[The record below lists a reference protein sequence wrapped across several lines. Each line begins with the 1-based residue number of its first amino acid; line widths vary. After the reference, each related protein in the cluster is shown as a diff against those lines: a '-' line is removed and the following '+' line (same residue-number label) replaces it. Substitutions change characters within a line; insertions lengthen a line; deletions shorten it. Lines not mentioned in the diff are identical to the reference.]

1 MSVVSSYAQQCT
13 LLPNQNLLFILKIHS
28 TTTYIFWKIQIF
40 VALYFLCLST
50 SIILCKKKYS
60 HRVHIC
66 LYSIVG
72 SVYPKLLFRTN
83 KNPEL
88 YVVSGSRIHQQI
100 VSSLQF
106 LPMPLLFIKVQK
118 DSCETINFYLM
129 VGKTKRLFQHLVHLL
144 WSM

>member
-1 MSVVSSYAQQCT
+1 MHSNAHYTKLEFIVHFENTQYYIFFRKFRYLQ
-13 LLPNQNLLFILKIHS
+13 LFIS
-28 TTTYIFWKIQIF
+28 YVSAQVSFC
-40 VALYFLCLST
+40 A
-50 SIILCKKKYS
+50 KKYS

-66 LYSIVG
+66 LYSSVG
-72 SVYPKLLFRTN
+72 SVYPKLLFRTTN

-88 YVVSGSRIHQQI
+88 HIVSGSRIHPQI